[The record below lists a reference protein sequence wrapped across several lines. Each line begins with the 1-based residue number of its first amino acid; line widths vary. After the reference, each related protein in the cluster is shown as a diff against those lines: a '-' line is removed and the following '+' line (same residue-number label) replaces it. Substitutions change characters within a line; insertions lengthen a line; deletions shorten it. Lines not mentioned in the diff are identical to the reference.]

1 MEKSRKRIFKNPHI
15 SFVVVNYNGGKYLP
29 RCLSSIEREDI
40 NYECIVV
47 DNNSSDN
54 SREIIEKFDGISLFN
69 KENIGYPRAV
79 NQGIKKARGKY
90 FFLLSPTTFIE
101 KGSVRKMVDA
111 IKPSDIGAVAPMLID
126 YEGGIIHSIRSI
138 PTPILFILEAFGTS
152 KLFPWIKFIKTW
164 KIPYFDYSKDQEV
177 KQPMS
182 CALLMKKSIFDEI
195 GLFDEGFFL
204 YFSDVDF
211 SKRLLSKF
219 KTLYLAKAKARHK
232 RGGTATL
239 LGPERIHIYHRDLI
253 YYLKKHHP
261 KSLPLL
267 GVLIIVV
274 GELRYL
280 CSKLIQSLGKK

>member
-1 MEKSRKRIFKNPHI
+1 MEKSRKRIFENPRI

-29 RCLSSIEREDI
+29 HCLSSIEREDV

-54 SREIIEKFDGISLFN
+54 SREIIEKFDVISLFN
-69 KENIGYPRAV
+69 KENIGYPKAV

-90 FFLLSPTTFIE
+90 IFLLSPTTFIE

-126 YEGGIIHSIRSI
+126 YEGRIIHSIRSI
-138 PTPILFILEAFGTS
+138 PTPISFILEAFGTS

-232 RGGTATL
+232 RGGTTAL
-239 LGPERIHIYHRDLI
+239 LGPERIHIFTKDLI

-267 GVLIIVV
+267 GVLIIVL

-280 CSKLIQSLGKK
+280 CSKLIQSCKKI